1 MSPHIFG
8 FIAVG
13 ALLSAT
19 AQADELRI
27 LQANPF
33 VLPAPTAGAN
43 REQKLALPSTVSVAG
58 RQFEITLQS
67 NERLL
72 RSLSSTEIAALG
84 DHELYRGQ
92 IVGIAGSWVRIS
104 RIDGRVYGAMWDGVE
119 LYAIGPR
126 AEIEA
131 KMQRPIN
138 AKASD
143 AAIFRWADTE
153 GGDAQACGVSQDI
166 KPNAADQYRALVRE
180 LKTEAAATGLRQ
192 ISVAIIG
199 DYEFH
204 TLFGSRA
211 VATML
216 ERVNVVDGIF
226 SNQVGVSIVPTDF
239 KVFDTADDPFTQT
252 DPSKLLDE
260 LGTYRSGTPVI
271 RSRGLAHLMTGR
283 DLDGSTVGIAV
294 MKSLCQPRAGV
305 SLSQASNGSFTAPLI
320 AAHEL
325 GHNFGAPHDGEGACA
340 SAPGGFLMA
349 PSINGSSTFSDCSVQ
364 QMKPVVDAA
373 QCVTAY
379 QSPDVA
385 VAFAGG
391 PFQSGTNQAFDVPID
406 ISSPGDGSIEDVT
419 VTATLAGTIDSATLD
434 NGTCTIDE
442 VTVTCRIAQLAAH
455 ETHRLTVHTTLA
467 EQKTFNLSAS
477 VSAWKDEND
486 QNNSAST
493 TLQVG
498 TDVAPTPP
506 PTPSPSVSPPAPT
519 PKKSGGGGSFEL
531 LSLLGLLAVH
541 LARRRTLTE
550 R

>member
-84 DHELYRGQ
+84 HHELYRGQ

-239 KVFDTADDPFTQT
+239 KVFDTADDPFTQRIH
-252 DPSKLLDE
+252 
-260 LGTYRSGTPVI
+260 RS
-271 RSRGLAHLMTGR
+271 
-283 DLDGSTVGIAV
+283 
-294 MKSLCQPRAGV
+294 
-305 SLSQASNGSFTAPLI
+305 
-320 AAHEL
+320 
-325 GHNFGAPHDGEGACA
+325 
-340 SAPGGFLMA
+340 FLM
-349 PSINGSSTFSDCSVQ
+349 S
-364 QMKPVVDAA
+364 
-373 QCVTAY
+373 
-379 QSPDVA
+379 
-385 VAFAGG
+385 
-391 PFQSGTNQAFDVPID
+391 
-406 ISSPGDGSIEDVT
+406 
-419 VTATLAGTIDSATLD
+419 
-434 NGTCTIDE
+434 
-442 VTVTCRIAQLAAH
+442 
-455 ETHRLTVHTTLA
+455 
-467 EQKTFNLSAS
+467 
-477 VSAWKDEND
+477 
-486 QNNSAST
+486 
-493 TLQVG
+493 
-498 TDVAPTPP
+498 
-506 PTPSPSVSPPAPT
+506 
-519 PKKSGGGGSFEL
+519 
-531 LSLLGLLAVH
+531 
-541 LARRRTLTE
+541 
-550 R
+550 